1 MMTGSG
7 GHSAMLDR
15 IQEQKLAEI
24 EKTYE
29 ELGQRMSEPDVL
41 ADPSKMRDMAKSR
54 SSLEQTV
61 EKYDQYKKVRKELDG
76 AQAMKR
82 SENDPEMREMIEAE
96 IEELG
101 RQVDALEHEVTL
113 LLLPKDPLDEKNI
126 IVEVRAGTGGDEAAL
141 FAGDLLRMYQMY
153 AARRGWK
160 VETLN
165 LQEMELGG
173 VKEAV
178 IGIKGDSVYSR
189 MKYES
194 GVHRVQRVPATEA
207 SGRIHTSA
215 ATVAILPE
223 AEEVD
228 IEINPKDLS
237 IDTFRSGGAGGQ
249 NVNKVETAV
258 RITHLPTGVVVACQ
272 DERSQ
277 YQNREKAMALLR
289 TKLLDAQVQK
299 AQSEYAANRKSQVG
313 TGDRSE
319 RIRTYNFTENRV
331 SDHRIKL
338 TIYSLDNV
346 LNGDLDQVIDPL
358 IAADQSE
365 KLAALTAPTMT

>member
-1 MMTGSG
+1 
-7 GHSAMLDR
+7 MLDKL
-15 IQEQKLAEI
+15 QEEKLAEI
-24 EKTYE
+24 ESTYA
-29 ELGQRMSEPDVL
+29 ELEQRMSDPDVL
-41 ADPSKMRDMAKSR
+41 SDPDKIRDLARSR
-54 SSLEQTV
+54 ASLQDTV
-61 EKYDQYKKVRKELDG
+61 LKYAQYKKLRAELEG
-76 AQAMKR
+76 AQALKR
-82 SENDPEMREMIEAE
+82 SETDPEMREMIEAE
-96 IEELG
+96 IGEL
-101 RQVDALEHEVTL
+101 QAKLEPLDHEITL

-141 FAGDLLRMYQMY
+141 FAADLLRMYRMY
-153 AARRGWK
+153 ADRRGWK
-160 VETLN
+160 VEMLN

-215 ATVAILPE
+215 ATVAIMPE
-223 AEEVD
+223 AQEVD

-237 IDTFRSGGAGGQ
+237 IDTYRSGGAGGQ
-249 NVNKVETAV
+249 NVNKVETAI

-277 YQNREKAMALLR
+277 HQNREKAMAMLR
-289 TKLLDAQVQK
+289 ARLLDAKIQK
-299 AQSEYAANRKSQVG
+299 ANQEYAAARKSQVG

-338 TIYSLDNV
+338 TLYSLDNV

-365 KLAALTAPTMT
+365 KLAALTAPAIG

>member
-1 MMTGSG
+1 
-7 GHSAMLDR
+7 MLDR

-24 EKTYE
+24 ETTYE

-41 ADPSKMRDMAKSR
+41 SDPTKMRDMAKNR
-54 SSLEQTV
+54 SSLAQTV
-61 EKYDQYKKVRKELDG
+61 EKNDLYKRVRKELEG
-76 AQAMKR
+76 AQAMRR
-82 SENDPEMREMIEAE
+82 SENDPEMREVIEAE

-101 RQVDALEHEVTL
+101 KQADALEHEITL

-160 VETLN
+160 VETIN

-258 RITHLPTGVVVACQ
+258 RITHVPTGVVVACQ

-289 TKLLDAQVQK
+289 TKLLDSQIQK